1 MQGWEEE
8 IVGSLHRAL
17 SSANV
22 PSRLEPTGLDRA
34 DASEVCAAANQAE
47 QTKIKKYSYITSHA
61 YHSFTPVAFETTGV
75 CGPRFMS
82 FLTDLGRRI
91 VNTTGDKSSL
101 AYLLQTFS
109 VAIQRGN
116 AASVLHLG
124 GQPLPGQDGSGNG
137 INQGYIQPAI
147 NFCLNCWYRRGLVNG
162 QITECRTNTALD
174 IWDHLSGAYRLQLQG
189 QLQRPG
195 DTIRSRWAE
204 QSGEVMVRSSIT
216 AITVQR
222 FKFNFRT
229 RQNGNVATFVSEL
242 RQLAMRC
249 DFGASL
255 EEMLR
260 DRLVCGIK
268 DEHFQRRLLAEP
280 NLTFKKAQ
288 DIAQALESA
297 DRSTA
302 DLQQQVQVLQTTIP
316 AFGSENK
323 CRKRVGEVAER
334 EYMLSHLPL
343 PECPAD
349 VPTPGETVLLME
361 TLQPSPVNME
371 EIRTWTKED
380 PVLSKV
386 KGLLINVT
394 IEKMKLSFAYHGLP
408 VLLVTDNGSNFTSQ
422 EFETFLKSH
431 GVRHIRTAPYHPAS
445 NGLVERAVQTFK
457 TAMKKSGGKG
467 GSMETSLEAIPP
479 VAAADTPPPEA
490 YPENEQPEQGTD
502 GNNGIGDPR
511 VQEADQPLQ
520 LRRSTRAR
528 KPPRLGDPYVVGYLA
543 GLRYS

>member
-1 MQGWEEE
+1 MSRHGTIEEFD
-8 IVGSLHRAL
+8 
-17 SSANV
+17 SAT
-22 PSRLEPTGLDRA
+22 EDWTA
-34 DASEVCAAANQAE
+34 YSE
-47 QTKIKKYSYITSHA
+47 
-61 YHSFTPVAFETTGV
+61 
-75 CGPRFMS
+75 
-82 FLTDLGRRI
+82 
-91 VNTTGDKSSL
+91 
-101 AYLLQTFS
+101 
-109 VAIQRGN
+109 
-116 AASVLHLG
+116 
-124 GQPLPGQDGSGNG
+124 
-137 INQGYIQPAI
+137 
-147 NFCLNCWYRRGLVNG
+147 
-162 QITECRTNTALD
+162 
-174 IWDHLSGAYRLQLQG
+174 
-189 QLQRPG
+189 
-195 DTIRSRWAE
+195 
-204 QSGEVMVRSSIT
+204 
-216 AITVQR
+216 
-222 FKFNFRT
+222 RT

-457 TAMKKSGGKG
+457 TAMKKSVWKLSLQWQQLILLLRHIQRMNNQSKELMGT
-467 GSMETSLEAIPP
+467 MELGILESKKRI
-479 VAAADTPPPEA
+479 
-490 YPENEQPEQGTD
+490 
-502 GNNGIGDPR
+502 
-511 VQEADQPLQ
+511 
-520 LRRSTRAR
+520 SHF
-528 KPPRLGDPYVVGYLA
+528 
-543 GLRYS
+543 S